1 MPPIRSRTSTT
12 HTDHS
17 KYLKSNSNSYKNT
30 SWNHHIPTDT
40 TSYIPTLPFATT
52 QRLNTSK
59 HENNSTIYKH
69 CSYITIPIIYY
80 PQWWLANLPPWTTA
94 RLYHCGTT
102 LCTHQSALLQ
112 SISCLSPPPSYTTD
126 PSQNDY
132 THIIQSWSHNKNNNY
147 RNTFQKQRQNKNLQK
162 CYKRIGCMLIWA

>member
-30 SWNHHIPTDT
+30 SWNHNIPTDT

-94 RLYHCGTT
+94 RLYYCGTT
-102 LCTHQSALLQ
+102 LYTHQSALLQ
-112 SISCLSPPPSYTTD
+112 STSCLSPPHRSQPILRKMTTRIEF
-126 PSQNDY
+126 
-132 THIIQSWSHNKNNNY
+132 THRIATKTKKIKTNQKTSPKNV
-147 RNTFQKQRQNKNLQK
+147 KKHDKN
-162 CYKRIGCMLIWA
+162 RCMLIWA

>member
-1 MPPIRSRTSTT
+1 MPTVTNSTLPIACCPLQVVHRVLQIAYCILHSAYAIAPIAYCLVPYCLLRSPENIRLFQTPHCLHPMLPPIRSRTSTT

-30 SWNHHIPTDT
+30 SWNHNIRTDT

-69 CSYITIPIIYY
+69 CSYITIPII
-80 PQWWLANLPPWTTA
+80 
-94 RLYHCGTT
+94 
-102 LCTHQSALLQ
+102 
-112 SISCLSPPPSYTTD
+112 
-126 PSQNDY
+126 
-132 THIIQSWSHNKNNNY
+132 
-147 RNTFQKQRQNKNLQK
+147 
-162 CYKRIGCMLIWA
+162 

>member
-80 PQWWLANLPPWTTA
+80 PHWWLANLPPWTTA
-94 RLYHCGTT
+94 RLYYCGTT
-102 LCTHQSALLQ
+102 LYTHQSALLQ
-112 SISCLSPPPSYTTD
+112 STSCLSPPHRTQPILRKMTTRIEFTHRIATRTKIKIQVIKKI
-126 PSQNDY
+126 SQRKYEKNML
-132 THIIQSWSHNKNNNY
+132 NK
-147 RNTFQKQRQNKNLQK
+147 
-162 CYKRIGCMLIWA
+162 IGHMLIWA